1 MSNTGMGAKILYPPD
16 APLNIADNTDITNDM
31 QVGLTWS
38 NGASDGDTLV
48 IDYQV
53 QYKLNDIWTTIATGI
68 QPKYYTTTVALV
80 KGDSYW
86 FRVIARNSVGT
97 SLESDKEHVPVLI
110 LVAQKSAQ
118 PLAPVTLRDDNKI
131 IITWKE
137 PVNYGST
144 PIMSYTVQIRNTDEI
159 TFNQTSECN
168 GVLPL
173 VRDAHSCTVLISTL
187 VSPPFS
193 LAWGQHV
200 YA

>member
-1 MSNTGMGAKILYPPD
+1 MSNTGMGAKIVYPPD
-16 APLNIADNTDITNDM
+16 APINIADDKDITNDM

-38 NGASDGDTLV
+38 DGASDGDTPV
-48 IDYQV
+48 IDYEV
-53 QYKLNDIWTTIATGI
+53 QYKLNNVWTTIATGI
-68 QPKYYTTTVALV
+68 KTKYYTTTVALV

-86 FRVIARNSVGT
+86 FRAIARNSVGP

-118 PLAPVTLRDDNKI
+118 PLAPVTLRDNDKI
-131 IITWKE
+131 IITWNE

-144 PIMSYTVQIRNTDEI
+144 PITNYTVQIRNTDEI
-159 TFNQTSECN
+159 TFSQTSECN
-168 GVLPL
+168 GALPT
-173 VRDAHSCTVLISTL
+173 VRDTHSCTVLISTL